1 MSNREQDWYVL
12 LNVRVPMKMAIDTTY
27 VFTHLFPMPVVNFE
41 FMSAKTAEMQ
51 SDWFTDF
58 EPQLSFLP

>member
-1 MSNREQDWYVL
+1 MSNREQDWYVP
-12 LNVRVPMKMAIDTTY
+12 NIRVPVKMAIEIQF
-27 VFTHLFPMPVVNFE
+27 VFTHLFPIPVVNFE